1 MNTLLVNANKV
12 NFFKDMH
19 VKIDTNV
26 NTGYGKDTDKNGYA
40 NIKYRELIQKLT
52 ATLSLTLLS
61 FGWGSTVNAAQQ
73 QIALVGTWTSIPDAP
88 LVQKPEKASEGL
100 YQLQVN
106 ADGTLTPVKV
116 LQMKSPSWVVKS
128 KDGRFAYTTN
138 EENEGAVTALSVQNG
153 KVEVLNTVNSHGGH
167 PTHASISLDGKFLFV
182 SNYSAFDKGRGGVA
196 VLPILPNGY
205 LGEMVQNIVFAEGSG
220 HVKGRQD
227 SGHAHSTTFS
237 PDGKY
242 LYASD
247 LGNDKVYAFRYNPSK
262 PQPLEADKSRDVSF
276 KHGSGPR
283 HMVFSPNGK
292 QAYITAE
299 MRSEIVTFNVQ
310 DGHLKKVAELKLV
323 HEDKTPEFKS
333 ASGIILS
340 PNGKYVI
347 AANRGADN
355 KLLVFKI
362 QQNGLLGQPQVY
374 KANGIEPRAFSFD
387 ESGKYLYVTNVY
399 SNNISL
405 FRFDT
410 KNGSL
415 KPLGDAAKISTPT
428 DIKFFQ

>member
-1 MNTLLVNANKV
+1 M
-12 NFFKDMH
+12 
-19 VKIDTNV
+19 KIDTDV

-40 NIKYRELIQKLT
+40 NIKYHELIKKLT

-196 VLPILPNGY
+196 VLPILPNGH

-362 QQNGLLGQPQVY
+362 QQNGLIGQPQVY

-428 DIKFFQ
+428 DIKFF

>member
-1 MNTLLVNANKV
+1 M
-12 NFFKDMH
+12 
-19 VKIDTNV
+19 KIDTDV

-52 ATLSLTLLS
+52 ATLSLALLS

-88 LVQKPEKASEGL
+88 LVQKPEKVSEGL

-138 EENEGAVTALSVQNG
+138 EENEGAVTALSIQNG

-196 VLPILPNGY
+196 VLPILPNGH

-310 DGHLKKVAELKLV
+310 YGHLKKVAELKLV

-428 DIKFFQ
+428 DIKFF

>member
-399 SNNISL
+399 SNNPNLNFLS
-405 FRFDT
+405 D
-410 KNGSL
+410 
-415 KPLGDAAKISTPT
+415 
-428 DIKFFQ
+428 

>member
-1 MNTLLVNANKV
+1 MNTLLVNASKV

-19 VKIDTNV
+19 VKIDTDV

-138 EENEGAVTALSVQNG
+138 EENEGGVTALSVQNG
-153 KVEVLNTVNSHGGH
+153 KVEVLNMVNSHGGH

-196 VLPILPNGY
+196 VLPILPNGH

-428 DIKFFQ
+428 DIKFF

>member
-1 MNTLLVNANKV
+1 M
-12 NFFKDMH
+12 
-19 VKIDTNV
+19 KIDTDV

-196 VLPILPNGY
+196 VLPILPNGH

-247 LGNDKVYAFRYNPSK
+247 LGNDKVYTFRYNPSK

-374 KANGIEPRAFSFD
+374 KANGIEPRAFAFD

-428 DIKFFQ
+428 DIKFF

>member
-1 MNTLLVNANKV
+1 MKKV
-12 NFFKDMH
+12 TCVEITASKDNDI
-19 VKIDTNV
+19 KL
-26 NTGYGKDTDKNGYA
+26 
-40 NIKYRELIQKLT
+40 KYRELIQKLT
-52 ATLSLTLLS
+52 ATLSLTFLS
-61 FGWGSTVNAAQQ
+61 LGWGNIVNAADQ
-73 QIALVGTWTSIPDAP
+73 QIALVGTWTSIPNAP
-88 LVQKPEKASEGL
+88 LVQKPKQASEGL
-100 YQLQVN
+100 YQFQVN
-106 ADGTLTPVKV
+106 RDGTLTPIKV
-116 LQMKSPSWVVKS
+116 LKMKSPSWIVKS

-138 EENEGAVTALSVQNG
+138 EENLGEVTALSVQNG
-153 KVEVLNTVNSHGGH
+153 KVELLNTVDSHGGH

-196 VLPILPNGY
+196 VLPILPNGHV
-205 LGEMVQNIVFAEGSG
+205 GEMVQNIVFAEGSG
-220 HVKGRQD
+220 HVKGRQE

-247 LGNDKVYAFRYNPSK
+247 LGNDKVYAFRYNPKK
-262 PQPLEADKSRDVSF
+262 PQPLEADSSRDVKF
-276 KHGSGPR
+276 VHGSGPR

-292 QAYITAE
+292 HAYITAE
-299 MRSEIVTFNVQ
+299 MRSEIVAFNVQ
-310 DGHLKKVAELKLV
+310 DGHLKKIAELKLV

-340 PNGKYVI
+340 PDGKYVI

-362 QQNGLLGQPQVY
+362 QQNGLLGQPVIY

-387 ESGKYLYVTNVY
+387 ATGKYLYVTNVY

-405 FRFDT
+405 FRFDA
-410 KNGSL
+410 KSGSL
-415 KPLGDAAKISTPT
+415 KPAGDAAKISTPT
-428 DIKFFQ
+428 DIKFFN

>member
-1 MNTLLVNANKV
+1 M
-12 NFFKDMH
+12 
-19 VKIDTNV
+19 KIDTDV

-61 FGWGSTVNAAQQ
+61 FGWGSTVNAAQP

-196 VLPILPNGY
+196 VLPILPNGH

-340 PNGKYVI
+340 QNGKYVI

-428 DIKFFQ
+428 DIKFF

>member
-1 MNTLLVNANKV
+1 MPVEKDTCVEIRDSKV
-12 NFFKDMH
+12 N
-19 VKIDTNV
+19 DT
-26 NTGYGKDTDKNGYA
+26 
-40 NIKYRELIQKLT
+40 NIKYRGLIQKLT
-52 ATLSLTLLS
+52 ATLSLSFLS
-61 FGWGSTVNAAQQ
+61 LGWGSTVNAAEQ

-116 LQMKSPSWVVKS
+116 LKMKSPSWIVKS

-138 EENEGAVTALSVQNG
+138 EENLGEVTALSVQNG

-196 VLPILPNGY
+196 VFPILPNGH
-205 LGEMVQNIVFAEGSG
+205 LGEMVQNIVFSEGSG
-220 HVKGRQD
+220 HVKGRQE

-247 LGNDKVYAFRYNPSK
+247 LGNDKVYVFRYNPNK
-262 PQPLEADKSRDVSF
+262 TQPLEADNSRDVTF
-276 KHGSGPR
+276 NHGSGPR
-283 HMVFSPNGK
+283 HMVFSSDGK
-292 QAYITAE
+292 HAYVTAE

-310 DGHLKKVAELKLV
+310 DGYLKKTAELKLV

-333 ASGIILS
+333 ASGIIIS
-340 PNGKYVI
+340 PDGKYVI
-347 AANRGADN
+347 AANRGSDN

-362 QQNGLLGQPQVY
+362 QEDGLLAQPTVY

-387 ESGKYLYVTNVY
+387 TTGKYLYVTNVFT
-399 SNNISL
+399 NNISL
-405 FRFDT
+405 FRFDA
-410 KNGSL
+410 KNGTL
-415 KPLGDAAKISTPT
+415 KSVGDAAKISTPT
-428 DIKFFQ
+428 DIKFFN

>member
-1 MNTLLVNANKV
+1 M
-12 NFFKDMH
+12 
-19 VKIDTNV
+19 KIDTDV

-196 VLPILPNGY
+196 VLPILPNGH

-262 PQPLEADKSRDVSF
+262 SQPLEADKSRDVSF

-310 DGHLKKVAELKLV
+310 EGHLKKVAELKLV

-415 KPLGDAAKISTPT
+415 KPLG
-428 DIKFFQ
+428 

>member
-1 MNTLLVNANKV
+1 M
-12 NFFKDMH
+12 
-19 VKIDTNV
+19 KIDTDV

-61 FGWGSTVNAAQQ
+61 FGWGSTVNAAQP

-196 VLPILPNGY
+196 VLPILPNGH
-205 LGEMVQNIVFAEGSG
+205 LGEMVQNIVFSEGSG

-276 KHGSGPR
+276 KYGSGPR

-362 QQNGLLGQPQVY
+362 QQNGLLDQPQVY

-428 DIKFFQ
+428 DIKFF

>member
-1 MNTLLVNANKV
+1 M
-12 NFFKDMH
+12 
-19 VKIDTNV
+19 KIDTNV
-26 NTGYGKDTDKNGYA
+26 KTGYGKDTDKNGYA

-52 ATLSLTLLS
+52 STLSLTLLS

-196 VLPILPNGY
+196 VLPILPNGH
-205 LGEMVQNIVFAEGSG
+205 LGEMVQNIVFSEGSG

-276 KHGSGPR
+276 KYGSGPR

-428 DIKFFQ
+428 DIKFF

>member
-1 MNTLLVNANKV
+1 M
-12 NFFKDMH
+12 
-19 VKIDTNV
+19 DTNV

-167 PTHASISLDGKFLFV
+167 PIHASISLDGKFLFV

-196 VLPILPNGY
+196 VLPILPNGH

-276 KHGSGPR
+276 KHGSGPS

-428 DIKFFQ
+428 DIKFF

>member
-1 MNTLLVNANKV
+1 MP
-12 NFFKDMH
+12 
-19 VKIDTNV
+19 VK
-26 NTGYGKDTDKNGYA
+26 KDTCVE
-40 NIKYRELIQKLT
+40 IKENRDNEPNVKYHGLIQKLT
-52 ATLSLTLLS
+52 TTLSVTFLS
-61 FGWGSTVNAAQQ
+61 LGWGNVVNAADQ
-73 QIALVGTWTSIPDAP
+73 QIALVGTWTSIPNAP
-88 LVQKPEKASEGL
+88 LVQKPKQASEGL

-106 ADGTLTPVKV
+106 SDGTLTPVKV
-116 LQMKSPSWVVKS
+116 LKMKSPSWIVKS

-138 EENEGAVTALSVQNG
+138 EENSGEVTALSVQNG
-153 KVEVLNTVNSHGGH
+153 KVEVLNTVDSHGGH

-196 VLPILPNGY
+196 VLPILPNGH

-247 LGNDKVYAFRYNPSK
+247 LGNDKIYTFRYNPSK
-262 PQPLEADKSRDVSF
+262 TQPLEADSSRDVTF
-276 KHGSGPR
+276 IHGSGPR

-292 QAYITAE
+292 HAYITAE
-299 MRSEIVTFNVQ
+299 MRSEIVAFNVQ
-310 DGHLKKVAELKLV
+310 DGHLKKIAELKLV

-340 PNGKYVI
+340 PDGKYVI

-362 QQNGLLGQPQVY
+362 QQNGLLGQPVVY

-387 ESGKYLYVTNVY
+387 ATGKYLYVTNVY

-405 FRFDT
+405 FRFDA
-410 KNGSL
+410 KSGSL
-415 KPLGDAAKISTPT
+415 KLAGDAAKISTPT
-428 DIKFFQ
+428 DIKFFN

>member
-1 MNTLLVNANKV
+1 M
-12 NFFKDMH
+12 
-19 VKIDTNV
+19 KIDTDV

-196 VLPILPNGY
+196 VLSILPNGH
-205 LGEMVQNIVFAEGSG
+205 LGEMVQNVVFAEGSG

-410 KNGSL
+410 QNGSL

-428 DIKFFQ
+428 DIKFF

>member
-1 MNTLLVNANKV
+1 M
-12 NFFKDMH
+12 D
-19 VKIDTNV
+19 VK
-26 NTGYGKDTDKNGYA
+26 TGYGKDTDKNGYT

-196 VLPILPNGY
+196 VLPILPNGH

-299 MRSEIVTFNVQ
+299 MQSEIVTFNVQ

-374 KANGIEPRAFSFD
+374 KANGIEPRAFAFD

-415 KPLGDAAKISTPT
+415 KPLGDAAKIATPT
-428 DIKFFQ
+428 DIKFF

>member
-167 PTHASISLDGKFLFV
+167 PIHASISLDGKFLFV

-196 VLPILPNGY
+196 VLPILPNGH

-276 KHGSGPR
+276 KHGSGPS

-428 DIKFFQ
+428 DIKFF

>member
-1 MNTLLVNANKV
+1 MSTLLVNANKV

-19 VKIDTNV
+19 VKIDTDV

-196 VLPILPNGY
+196 VLPILPNGH
-205 LGEMVQNIVFAEGSG
+205 LGEMVQNIVFSEGSG

-310 DGHLKKVAELKLV
+310 DGHLKKL
-323 HEDKTPEFKS
+323 
-333 ASGIILS
+333 LS
-340 PNGKYVI
+340 
-347 AANRGADN
+347 
-355 KLLVFKI
+355 
-362 QQNGLLGQPQVY
+362 
-374 KANGIEPRAFSFD
+374 
-387 ESGKYLYVTNVY
+387 
-399 SNNISL
+399 
-405 FRFDT
+405 
-410 KNGSL
+410 
-415 KPLGDAAKISTPT
+415 
-428 DIKFFQ
+428 

>member
-1 MNTLLVNANKV
+1 M
-12 NFFKDMH
+12 
-19 VKIDTNV
+19 KIDTDV

-196 VLPILPNGY
+196 VLSILPNGH

-283 HMVFSPNGK
+283 HMVFSLNGK

-428 DIKFFQ
+428 DIKFF

>member
-1 MNTLLVNANKV
+1 M
-12 NFFKDMH
+12 
-19 VKIDTNV
+19 KIDTDV
-26 NTGYGKDTDKNGYA
+26 KTGYGKDTDKNGYA
-40 NIKYRELIQKLT
+40 NIKYRELIQKFT

-61 FGWGSTVNAAQQ
+61 IGWGSTVNAAQQ

-196 VLPILPNGY
+196 VLPILPNGH

-283 HMVFSPNGK
+283 HMVFSLNGK

-428 DIKFFQ
+428 DIKFF

>member
-1 MNTLLVNANKV
+1 
-12 NFFKDMH
+12 MH
-19 VKIDTNV
+19 VKIDTDV

-196 VLPILPNGY
+196 VLPILPNGH

-374 KANGIEPRAFSFD
+374 EANGIEPRAFSFD

-428 DIKFFQ
+428 DIKFF

>member
-1 MNTLLVNANKV
+1 M
-12 NFFKDMH
+12 
-19 VKIDTNV
+19 KIDTDV

-196 VLPILPNGY
+196 VLPILPNGH
-205 LGEMVQNIVFAEGSG
+205 LGEMVQNIVFSEGSG

-374 KANGIEPRAFSFD
+374 KANGIEPRAFAFD

-415 KPLGDAAKISTPT
+415 KPLGDAAKIATPT
-428 DIKFFQ
+428 DIKFF

>member
-1 MNTLLVNANKV
+1 M
-12 NFFKDMH
+12 
-19 VKIDTNV
+19 DTDV

-106 ADGTLTPVKV
+106 ADGTLTPVKI

-196 VLPILPNGY
+196 VLSILPNGH

-428 DIKFFQ
+428 DIKFF

>member
-1 MNTLLVNANKV
+1 M
-12 NFFKDMH
+12 
-19 VKIDTNV
+19 KIDTDV
-26 NTGYGKDTDKNGYA
+26 KTGYGKDTDKNGYA

-196 VLPILPNGY
+196 VLPILPNGH

-310 DGHLKKVAELKLV
+310 DGHLKKVTELKLV

-347 AANRGADN
+347 AANRGVDN

-428 DIKFFQ
+428 DIKFF

>member
-1 MNTLLVNANKV
+1 M
-12 NFFKDMH
+12 
-19 VKIDTNV
+19 KIDTDV
-26 NTGYGKDTDKNGYA
+26 KTGYGKDTDKNGYA

-196 VLPILPNGY
+196 VLPILPNGH

-292 QAYITAE
+292 QVYITAE

-415 KPLGDAAKISTPT
+415 KSLGDAVKISTPT
-428 DIKFFQ
+428 DIKFF

>member
-19 VKIDTNV
+19 VKIDTDV

-196 VLPILPNGY
+196 VLPILPNGH

-262 PQPLEADKSRDVSF
+262 SQPLEADKSRDVSF

-310 DGHLKKVAELKLV
+310 EGHLKKVAELKLV

-415 KPLGDAAKISTPT
+415 KSLGDAAKISTPT
-428 DIKFFQ
+428 DIKFF

>member
-26 NTGYGKDTDKNGYA
+26 KTGYGKDTDKNGYA

-52 ATLSLTLLS
+52 STLSLTLLS

-196 VLPILPNGY
+196 VLPILPNGH
-205 LGEMVQNIVFAEGSG
+205 LGEMVQNIVFSEGSG

-276 KHGSGPR
+276 KYGSGPR

-428 DIKFFQ
+428 DIKFF

>member
-1 MNTLLVNANKV
+1 M
-12 NFFKDMH
+12 
-19 VKIDTNV
+19 KIDTDV
-26 NTGYGKDTDKNGYA
+26 KTGYGKDTDKNGYA

-88 LVQKPEKASEGL
+88 LVQRPEKASEGL

-196 VLPILPNGY
+196 VLPILPNGH
-205 LGEMVQNIVFAEGSG
+205 LGEMVQNIVFSEGSG

-374 KANGIEPRAFSFD
+374 KVNGIEPRAFSFD

-428 DIKFFQ
+428 DIKFF

>member
-1 MNTLLVNANKV
+1 M
-12 NFFKDMH
+12 
-19 VKIDTNV
+19 KIDTDV
-26 NTGYGKDTDKNGYA
+26 KTGYGKDTDKNGYA

-196 VLPILPNGY
+196 VLPILPNGH

-362 QQNGLLGQPQVY
+362 QQNELLGQPQVY

-415 KPLGDAAKISTPT
+415 KSLGDAAKISTPT
-428 DIKFFQ
+428 DIKFF

>member
-19 VKIDTNV
+19 VKIDTDV

-73 QIALVGTWTSIPDAP
+73 QIALVGTWTYIPDAP

-196 VLPILPNGY
+196 VLPILPNGH
-205 LGEMVQNIVFAEGSG
+205 LGEMVQNIVFSEGSG

-310 DGHLKKVAELKLV
+310 DGQLKKVAELKLV

-428 DIKFFQ
+428 DIKFF

>member
-19 VKIDTNV
+19 VKIDTDV
-26 NTGYGKDTDKNGYA
+26 KTGYGKDTDKNGYA

-88 LVQKPEKASEGL
+88 LVQKPEKVSEGL

-196 VLPILPNGY
+196 VLPILPNGH

-262 PQPLEADKSRDVSF
+262 PHPLEADKSRDVSF

-428 DIKFFQ
+428 DIKFF

>member
-19 VKIDTNV
+19 VKIDTDV
-26 NTGYGKDTDKNGYA
+26 KTGYGKDTDKNGYA
-40 NIKYRELIQKLT
+40 NIKYRELIQRLT

-196 VLPILPNGY
+196 VLPILPNGH
-205 LGEMVQNIVFAEGSG
+205 LGEMVQNIVFSEGSG

-399 SNNISL
+399 SNIISL

-428 DIKFFQ
+428 DIKFF

>member
-1 MNTLLVNANKV
+1 M
-12 NFFKDMH
+12 
-19 VKIDTNV
+19 KIDTDV
-26 NTGYGKDTDKNGYA
+26 KTGYGKDTDKNGYA

-88 LVQKPEKASEGL
+88 LVQKPEKVSEGL

-196 VLPILPNGY
+196 VLPILPNGH

-262 PQPLEADKSRDVSF
+262 PHPLEADKSRDVSF

-428 DIKFFQ
+428 DIKFF

>member
-1 MNTLLVNANKV
+1 M
-12 NFFKDMH
+12 
-19 VKIDTNV
+19 KIDTDV

-73 QIALVGTWTSIPDAP
+73 QIALAGTWTSIPDAP

-196 VLPILPNGY
+196 VLPILPNGH
-205 LGEMVQNIVFAEGSG
+205 LGEMVQNIVFSEGSG

-347 AANRGADN
+347 AANRGEDN

-428 DIKFFQ
+428 DIKFF